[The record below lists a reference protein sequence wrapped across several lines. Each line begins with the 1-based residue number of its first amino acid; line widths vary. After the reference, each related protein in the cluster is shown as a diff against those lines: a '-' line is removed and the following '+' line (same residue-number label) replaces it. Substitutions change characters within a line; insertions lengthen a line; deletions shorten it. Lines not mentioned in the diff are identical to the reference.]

1 MLLLSRSACSHLTGI
16 EPMSGQE
23 SISLYYI
30 AMSNP
35 LLIFKLVLFF
45 SVLKYI
51 GLHFSNLLVSSCKIH
66 KENKF

>member
-1 MLLLSRSACSHLTGI
+1 
-16 EPMSGQE
+16 MSGQE
-23 SISLYYI
+23 SISLYYV

-66 KENKF
+66 KENKFWSGQK

>member
-1 MLLLSRSACSHLTGI
+1 
-16 EPMSGQE
+16 MSGQE

-51 GLHFSNLLVSSCKIH
+51 GLHFSNLLVSSRKIH
-66 KENKF
+66 KENKFWSGQK